1 MALTALLFNYK
12 DNANHMTKNTDINTA
27 AQTDISA
34 NIDTSTPTEAL
45 AAELDIT
52 PVAEP
57 VDNAPLENNA
67 NLDNDHD
74 SDSEN
79 DSAIEAFFAPS
90 SNPVQADGFKTG
102 YVAIVG
108 RPNVGK
114 STLMNHMLGQKLS
127 ITSRKPQTT
136 RHRIHGILS
145 NDEMQ
150 AVFVD
155 TPGIHRNE
163 VRAINERMNKAAVSA
178 LVDVDLVLFVV
189 DSDQWRDDDLLTLQK
204 LGNTDLTVVLVINK
218 ADTLKDKGALL
229 PLIETFSASFDFAD
243 IVPVS
248 ALKNQNLERLQQVI
262 ASHLPVADPIYD
274 TEQITDRSERF
285 LASEIIREKIMRS
298 AGDEVPYDL
307 TVQIDAFKDEPAHT
321 DPKTG
326 RPRKAVTFIDATIYV
341 ERGGQ
346 KAIVI
351 GDKGQRIKQVGMD
364 ARKDMEQLFDKKIM
378 LTLWVKV
385 KRGWSDDERALTSL
399 GY

>member
-1 MALTALLFNYK
+1 MSNHPDLPSNTEDNLNNMTEDTNTNQMNNAEQAQATSESRKIGESLTTTQQQADIES
-12 DNANHMTKNTDINTA
+12 DNDA
-27 AQTDISA
+27 AI
-34 NIDTSTPTEAL
+34 
-45 AAELDIT
+45 
-52 PVAEP
+52 
-57 VDNAPLENNA
+57 ENNDA
-67 NLDNDHD
+67 ID
-74 SDSEN
+74 S
-79 DSAIEAFFAPS
+79 FFAPS
-90 SNPVQADGFKTG
+90 GSTPIADGFKAG

-114 STLMNHMLGQKLS
+114 STLMNHLLGQKLS

-145 NDEMQ
+145 TNEMQ

-204 LGNTDLTVVLVINK
+204 LGETNLTVVLVINK
-218 ADTLKDKGALL
+218 ADTLKDKGTLL
-229 PLIETFSASFDFAD
+229 PLIETFSDSFDFAD

-248 ALKNQNLERLQQVI
+248 ALKSQNLDRLEEVI
-262 ASHLPVADPIYD
+262 ASHLPKASPIYD

-307 TVQIDAFKDEPAHT
+307 TVQIDDFKDEPAHT

-326 RPRKAVTFIDATIYV
+326 RPRKACTFIDATIYV
-341 ERGGQ
+341 ERNGQ